1 MKKDFHIHA
10 RFAWTAS
17 VGLIVFLASAATP
30 LPTAWKYWRYSRAV
44 QLPPVDATRLVSVVV
59 PQDVYLHS
67 RALLPDVRVIDD
79 RWAEVPF
86 TRFTREGS
94 STTATR
100 NEKLLEN
107 SFLPGQYTQ
116 LVLDLGY
123 EALFHNAVDLQ
134 TNETDFIDWV
144 AVDASDDA
152 REWRIVQERAPI
164 FKFEKEGRKGTQV
177 VHYSDNN
184 ARYLR
189 VRIFDGKKQFPVS
202 CTCVTYEL
210 SEPPERV
217 AIVASMPREASSSG
231 GASSWHV
238 DLGTPALSV
247 AEVRFAVDPA
257 EFSRSVEIATSVDVR
272 EWETV
277 ANGEIYR
284 FRQGD
289 KVHEQLAVRTNA
301 SPDRRYWRVT
311 ISNGNDAPLPAVVP
325 TLYMTPR
332 HVVFE
337 QQPGRSYRLL
347 YGQSEAKE
355 AQYDLTRRVNAKQMQ
370 AAIAG
375 ELGPEEVNTDW
386 SDPRPWTEKYDIILW
401 LAMGIAIALI
411 GLSALR
417 SLRRSTAGIKEPQAI
432 QIKTKGAADW
442 PPLLKKLLS

>member
-1 MKKDFHIHA
+1 VKKDFHIHA

-17 VGLIVFLASAATP
+17 VSLMALLTTAATP

-44 QLPPVDATRLVSVVV
+44 QLPLVDATRLVSVVV

-67 RALLPDVRVIDD
+67 QALLPDVRVIDD
-79 RWAEVPF
+79 RSAEVPF

-100 NEKLLEN
+100 NEKLLES

-123 EALFHNAVDLQ
+123 EALFHNSVDLQ

-144 AVDASDDA
+144 SVDASDDA

-164 FKFEKEGRKGTQV
+164 FKFEKERRKGTQV

-189 VRIFDGKKQFPVS
+189 VRIFDGKKQFPVT
-202 CTCVTYEL
+202 CTCVTYEV
-210 SEPPERV
+210 SEPPER
-217 AIVASMPREASSSG
+217 ATIVAGLIPQVSTSG
-231 GASSWHV
+231 GTSSWRV
-238 DLGTPALSV
+238 DLGTAALSV

-257 EFSRSVEIATSVDVR
+257 EFSRSVDIATSVDDR
-272 EWETV
+272 EWEPV

-289 KVHEQLAVRTNA
+289 KSYEQLAVRTNV

-311 ISNGNDAPLPAVVP
+311 ISNGNDAPLPGAVP
-325 TLYMTPR
+325 TLYMTPQ
-332 HVVFE
+332 HVIFE
-337 QQPGRSYRLL
+337 QQRDRSYRLL
-347 YGQSEAKE
+347 YGQSEAKQ
-355 AQYDLTRRVNAKQMQ
+355 AQYDLARRVNAKQME
-370 AAIAG
+370 AAVAG
-375 ELGPEEVNTDW
+375 QLGPEEVNTDW

-417 SLRRSTAGIKEPQAI
+417 SLRRSTAGIEE
-432 QIKTKGAADW
+432 
-442 PPLLKKLLS
+442 S